1 MELLLK
7 SSQNLRLLIEAVKI
21 HEENM
26 ANWLKTMDSSIES
39 KSIVDTDVSMNH
51 SNHATSFVECN
62 YNSIFNPEHNS
73 CLLSRMMFKRDEPV
87 ILVKECKHIFNREHF
102 LHWIKFHNHCPR
114 CNILLRV

>member
-1 MELLLK
+1 MELLVK

-26 ANWLKTMDSSIES
+26 SQWLKTLDSSMNEN
-39 KSIVDTDVSMNH
+39 KSIVDIDVSMNH
-51 SNHATSFVECN
+51 STTFVECN

-73 CLLSRMMFKRDEPV
+73 CLLSRMMFKRDETV
-87 ILVKECKHIFNREHF
+87 ILVKECKHIFNKEHF